1 MRIDRL
7 SVLLTA
13 VGLSACNGPAPDPGA
28 IFEGTAGRW
37 VDLSYS
43 FSEETIYWPT
53 AEPFVLEQVFYGVG
67 DSGFFYAA
75 NNFSAAE
82 HGGTH
87 LDAPIHFAEGQY
99 ATDEIPLEQLIGSA
113 VVIDVS
119 NNITPDY
126 QIAIADIESWEAS
139 NGQISDGA
147 ILLLRTG
154 WGERWP
160 DRLEYLGTEERG
172 PDAVADLHFPGIAPA
187 AAQWLVDERDIDAIG
202 IDTPSIDYGQS
213 TRFESHQILYG
224 ANIPGFENVANLDR
238 LPETGSFVIA
248 LPMKIA
254 GGSGGPLRI
263 VAFIPE

>member
-1 MRIDRL
+1 MNR
-7 SVLLTA
+7 SVA
-13 VGLSACNGPAPDPGA
+13 VLAVALVGCVGASPDPGA

-53 AEPFVLEQVFYGVG
+53 AEPFVLEQVFYGVA

-87 LDAPIHFAEGQY
+87 LDAPIHFAEGRHT
-99 ATDEIPLEQLIGSA
+99 TDEIPLEQLIGPA

-119 NNITPDY
+119 GNITPDY
-126 QIAIADIESWEAS
+126 QIGIADIGSWEAS
-139 NGQISDGA
+139 NGGIPDGA
-147 ILLLRTG
+147 ILLFRTG

-187 AAQWLVDERDIDAIG
+187 TAQWLVDERDIDAIG

-224 ANIPGFENVANLDR
+224 ADIPGFENVANLDW

-254 GGSGGPLRI
+254 GGSGAPLRI

>member
-1 MRIDRL
+1 MNR
-7 SVLLTA
+7 SVA
-13 VGLSACNGPAPDPGA
+13 VLAAALVGCVGASPDPGA

-53 AEPFVLEQVFYGVG
+53 AEPFVLEQVFSGVA

-99 ATDEIPLEQLIGSA
+99 ATDEIPLEQLIGPA

-126 QIAIADIESWEAS
+126 QIGIADIESWEAS
-139 NGQISDGA
+139 NGRIPDAA
-147 ILLLRTG
+147 ILLFRTG

-187 AAQWLVDERDIDAIG
+187 AAQWLVDERDIDAVG

-224 ANIPGFENVANLDR
+224 ANIPGFENVANLDW
-238 LPETGSFVIA
+238 LPETGSFVIG

-254 GGSGGPLRI
+254 GGSGAPLRI
-263 VAFIPE
+263 VAFLPE

>member
-1 MRIDRL
+1 MNR
-7 SVLLTA
+7 SVA
-13 VGLSACNGPAPDPGA
+13 VLAVALVGCVGASPDPGA

-53 AEPFVLEQVFYGVG
+53 AEPFALEQVFYGVA

-87 LDAPIHFAEGQY
+87 LDAPIHFAEGRHT
-99 ATDEIPLEQLIGSA
+99 TDEIPLEQLIGPA

-119 NNITPDY
+119 GNITPDY
-126 QIAIADIESWEAS
+126 QIGFADIGSWEAS
-139 NGQISDGA
+139 NGRIPDGA
-147 ILLLRTG
+147 ILLFRTG

-160 DRLEYLGTEERG
+160 DRLEYLGTEARG

-187 AAQWLVDERDIDAIG
+187 TAQWLVDQRDIDAIG

-213 TRFESHQILYG
+213 TRFESHQILYR
-224 ANIPGFENVANLDR
+224 ANIPGFENIANLDR
-238 LPETGSFVIA
+238 LPETGGFVIA

-254 GGSGGPLRI
+254 GGSGAPLRI

>member
-13 VGLSACNGPAPDPGA
+13 VGLSACNAPASDPGA

-37 VDLSYS
+37 IDLSYS

-53 AEPFVLEQVFYGVG
+53 AKAFVLEQVFYDVA

-87 LDAPIHFAEGQY
+87 LDAPIHFAEGRHT
-99 ATDEIPLEQLIGSA
+99 TDEIPLEQLIGSA

-119 NNITPDY
+119 NGIAPDY
-126 QIAIADIESWEAS
+126 QIRIEDIEIWESSHGRIPDA
-139 NGQISDGA
+139 A
-147 ILLLRTG
+147 ILLFRTG
-154 WGERWP
+154 WGERYP

-187 AAQWLVDERDIDAIG
+187 TAQWLVDERDIDAIG

-238 LPETGSFVIA
+238 LPETGGFVIA